1 MDGWL
6 LGKEAFIELLSGKV
20 DPAVI
25 GVIQWAK
32 ERGEDSLYVSEI
44 TWAVVRSNAE
54 SSSGLKR
61 QSWLDLLDHEV
72 PRQFGTRLLPVD
84 HALLEIWSRIAT
96 ATLGAVRSAK
106 DTGTARRRRA
116 SVLQGE
122 RAWRT
127 GSLDRHLR
135 LHRSAAGSFAAGV
148 GRPDRPTA
156 GQPFRPSRS
165 RS

>member
-20 DPAVI
+20 DPAVK
-25 GVIQWAK
+25 GVIEWAK

-84 HALLEIWSRIAT
+84 HALLEIWSRIANEPVGEAKKPARIDESMEVAT
-96 ATLGAVRSAK
+96 AVQYSLTYVVRESA
-106 DTGTARRRRA
+106 
-116 SVLQGE
+116 L
-122 RAWRT
+122 
-127 GSLDRHLR
+127 
-135 LHRSAAGSFAAGV
+135 AAKV
-148 GRPDRPTA
+148 RCPTES
-156 GQPFRPSRS
+156 PWS
-165 RS
+165 